1 MSDVPEYSVQIT
13 QANDALSDLEPSWRT
28 AVFSAED
35 GIGPMDSLHQA
46 GDALVAVA
54 EFGEDGMIVH
64 GSGVMVAPGMLL
76 TATHVLDVFARD
88 GTGPVF
94 CTFLPTG
101 MRAWLPI
108 DVITIAG
115 PSAFY
120 HDRKVFSDLSLVS
133 CTLNSDAHADQ
144 PLMLAPMQVALP
156 LIGDRL
162 WAVGFRHQHIGDGGT
177 YVAPLV
183 SSGLVTA
190 AYPNG
195 RGERMAS
202 PCFEVEMEA
211 VGGMSGG
218 PVVNSEGLLVGI
230 VSSSFDGAPTYVT
243 LIWDALRMEVKPPI
257 AKFSARE
264 TVSLFGAKA
273 KNLAKIKGDV
283 SRDPFGEVTFRMTEA
298 EAKLIAEANA
308 RDKVEP
314 GRSRALNDE
323 QLEAFEEEWNSEL
336 EDAASRGAI
345 DYLARSS
352 LGRMRAFVAMS
363 GAPAT
368 CLEALTAFTVEDFDG
383 VEDFDVTFTE
393 RMADGSLELECLFE
407 LRRVIWNLD
416 VSLAQYRANQA
427 AFDAHFFIVESDEE
441 RVVLG
446 LTQRCVFKGVIDFDE
461 ASETFDDA
469 VILSTAVKRPRIAR
483 KKA

>member
-1 MSDVPEYSVQIT
+1 MSEGPEYSVQIT
-13 QANDALSDLEPSWRT
+13 HANDALSDLEPSWKT
-28 AVFSAED
+28 AVFSEDD
-35 GIGPMDSLHQA
+35 GIGSMDSLHQA

-54 EFGEDGMIVH
+54 EFGEEGMTVH
-64 GSGVMVAPGMLL
+64 GSGVMVAPGVLL
-76 TATHVLDVFARD
+76 TATHVLDVFDRRGA
-88 GTGPVF
+88 GPVF

-108 DVITIAG
+108 DVITISG

-120 HDRKVFSDLSLVS
+120 HDRKVTSDLSLVS
-133 CTLNSDAHADQ
+133 CTLNSEAHADQ

-162 WAVGFRHQHIGDGGT
+162 WAMGFRHQHIDNGGT
-177 YVAPLV
+177 YVTPLV

-211 VGGMSGG
+211 IGGMSGG
-218 PVVNSEGLLVGI
+218 AVVNADGLLVGI

-243 LIWDALRMEVKPPI
+243 LIWDALRMDVKPPI
-257 AKFSARE
+257 AKLS
-264 TVSLFGAKA
+264 THDKVSLFGAKA

-298 EAKLIAEANA
+298 EGKLMAEANA

-336 EDAASRGAI
+336 EDAAGRGAI
-345 DYLARSS
+345 EYLAGSS
-352 LGRMRAFVAMS
+352 LGRMRAFIAMS

-368 CLEALTAFTVEDFDG
+368 CLEAVTAFTVEDFDG

-393 RMADGSLELECLFE
+393 RTADGSLRLECLFE
-407 LRRVIWNLD
+407 LRRAIWNLE
-416 VSLAQYRANQA
+416 VSPDQYRAHQSD
-427 AFDAHFFIVESDEE
+427 FETHFFVVESDEE
-441 RVVLG
+441 RLILG
-446 LTQRCVFKGVIDFDE
+446 LTQRCVFKGVIGFDE
-461 ASETFDDA
+461 VSETFDDA
-469 VILSTAVKRPRIAR
+469 EILSTAVKRPRVVR